1 MPVYKENAAT
11 DIVVPNSSGVLSDD
25 QYGSLSPNAY
35 RLDEVLNQFSE
46 IREKVKKRLEEFSI
60 LYEEKAVEVEE
71 NLGTNF
77 FSINN
82 QPLGVV
88 DSLAEIKKESK
99 LTDELLSEL
108 DNSINH
114 INNINKKLDEV
125 EQALRSMNEQYHERK
140 NEISTF
146 RNQYS
151 SYVQTEPQ
159 EYQYTNK
166 YDYVLA
172 HTSWGQQVRYFFDQI
187 DEKERLLK
195 EDCEKTKNRI
205 VVSWYCSEKGG

>member
-1 MPVYKENAAT
+1 MPVYKENDAT

-35 RLDEVLNQFSE
+35 RLDEVLNQFSK
-46 IREKVKKRLEEFSI
+46 IREKVEKRLEEFSI
-60 LYEEKAVEVEE
+60 LYKEKAVEVEE
-71 NLGTNF
+71 KLGTNF

-88 DSLAEIKKESK
+88 DSLVEIQKESK

-140 NEISTF
+140 NEISTL

-205 VVSWYCSEKGG
+205 VVSWYCSENGG